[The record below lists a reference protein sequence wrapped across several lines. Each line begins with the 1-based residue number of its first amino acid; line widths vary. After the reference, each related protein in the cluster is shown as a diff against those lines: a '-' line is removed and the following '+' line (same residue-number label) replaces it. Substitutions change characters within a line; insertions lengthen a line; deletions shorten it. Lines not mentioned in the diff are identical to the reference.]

1 MADYDSPEQENFGDS
16 LNPALVFALL
26 KSSELFPIDFDDAWQ
41 WVGWTRK
48 STAKEILISN
58 FVESVDFCRKGF
70 KSPNGGRPSEWILLT
85 VDCFKS
91 LAMMAGTPK
100 GRRIRQ
106 YFLSC
111 EAELKRKLEQEQ
123 ETHKKRVIRAVVDD
137 QPSHWTK
144 RYEDDFFSEAYRIT
158 GWKKTAKGHPPCMG
172 NFINK
177 AVYDYF
183 PEGVPEQLRKV
194 NPRNSNGHRS
204 RKHHQHLTPFLG
216 LTVLDAQKAVTVA
229 VMRLSPP
236 SNLKRFEQNMQKACG
251 STIQVEIPFT
261 D

>member
-1 MADYDSPEQENFGDS
+1 MADYDSSEQENFGDS

-70 KSPNGGRPSEWILLT
+70 KSPSGGRPSEWILLT

-106 YFLSC
+106 YFLWC

-123 ETHKKRVIRAVVDD
+123 ETHKKELFVRLSMISRLTGRSVTKMIFLARHTGLRAGRRQLRVILLAWVTSLTRR
-137 QPSHWTK
+137 SMTI
-144 RYEDDFFSEAYRIT
+144 S
-158 GWKKTAKGHPPCMG
+158 
-172 NFINK
+172 
-177 AVYDYF
+177 
-183 PEGVPEQLRKV
+183 LKV
-194 NPRNSNGHRS
+194 FLNSSG
-204 RKHHQHLTPFLG
+204 
-216 LTVLDAQKAVTVA
+216 
-229 VMRLSPP
+229 RLI
-236 SNLKRFEQNMQKACG
+236 LA
-251 STIQVEIPFT
+251 I
-261 D
+261 